1 MVCLLGYCIEGLK
14 HMLVYEYISNW
25 SLNKWL
31 YEDQLLDWDKRICII
46 IGVARGLAHL
56 HHKCDPAILHLDI
69 KPQNILLDKDYTPK
83 LADFGLA
90 KFLNG
95 RDENVVCAPPFFF
108 CWLSAWAL
116 YLSAIMNLANLNT
129 IVGHNLLMLHFH
141 YYRSWNKYDKQS
153 QFKMNIWKTLN
164 VIIHEITHFI
174 LQIIFYVCTSN
185 DTRIATF
192 VIKKNLV
199 SYWY

>member
-1 MVCLLGYCIEGLK
+1 
-14 HMLVYEYISNW
+14 
-25 SLNKWL
+25 
-31 YEDQLLDWDKRICII
+31 
-46 IGVARGLAHL
+46 
-56 HHKCDPAILHLDI
+56 
-69 KPQNILLDKDYTPK
+69 

-95 RDENVVCAPPFFF
+95 RDENVVWAPPIFF

-174 LQIIFYVCTSN
+174 LQNLFFMCAQIMTQPMEFLWL
-185 DTRIATF
+185 
-192 VIKKNLV
+192 KKNHV